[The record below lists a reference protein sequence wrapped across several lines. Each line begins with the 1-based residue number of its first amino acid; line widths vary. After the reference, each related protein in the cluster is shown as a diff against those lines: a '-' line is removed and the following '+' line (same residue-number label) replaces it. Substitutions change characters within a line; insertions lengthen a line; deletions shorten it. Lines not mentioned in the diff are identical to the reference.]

1 MGIGCGGCS
10 WKTVPRFADLPD
22 IVLGPL
28 EGRSDAEWQQAPP
41 GKWTSAQIV
50 EHLAL
55 ALEWS
60 ATGFEERRARDP
72 MIRRPSTTGQ
82 RVAKVLVMGFGWF
95 PPFLTAPPRSTPAPH
110 VDRVAADAHFRRGVE
125 RNLELAK
132 LLLPARGRDLFV
144 KHVRI
149 GDLTLPEWMDFHV
162 IHARHHARQI
172 RRRLRG

>member
-1 MGIGCGGCS
+1 M
-10 WKTVPRFADLPD
+10 KRFSDLPE

-28 EGRSDAEWQQAPP
+28 KDRSDADWQQAPP
-41 GKWTSAQIV
+41 GKWTPAQIV

-72 MIRRPSTTGQ
+72 MIRRPSTVPQ

-95 PPFLTAPPRSTPAPH
+95 PPFLKAPSRSTPAPH
-110 VDRVAADAHFRRGVE
+110 VERAVAEAHFRRGVD
-125 RNLELAK
+125 RNEELAS

-144 KHVRI
+144 KHVRM
-149 GDLTLPEWMDFHV
+149 GDLTLPEWLEFHV

-172 RRRLRG
+172 RARLRR